1 MSQIPN
7 DLFYTKE
14 HEWVRKSS
22 TPKHIQV
29 GITDFAQAALGDVT
43 FVQLPAVG
51 TQIKKGQT
59 FGSVESV
66 KAVSDLYAPV
76 SGRVSKINEA
86 LNNDPSPINSDPYK
100 GAWMIEVE
108 LGDETELKDLLSP
121 QAYQNIAH

>member
-7 DLFYTKE
+7 DLLYTKE
-14 HEWVRKSS
+14 HEWVRKTS

-29 GITDFAQAALGDVT
+29 GITDFAQASLGDVT
-43 FVQLPAVG
+43 FVQLPKVG
-51 TQIKKGQT
+51 TEIKRGQT

-76 SGRVSKINEA
+76 TGRVSKINEA
-86 LNNDPSPINSDPYK
+86 LNNDPSPINTDPYNS
-100 GAWMIEVE
+100 AWMIEIE
-108 LGDETELKDLLSP
+108 LSSEAEMKELLSA